1 MRPIKFSQK
10 EILKPF
16 YREKVL
22 TKEQLLQIFGCS
34 AMTAWRILSAHGY
47 ISSYNF
53 NARYYTLA
61 DVPVFDEHG
70 LWSYQKARFSRY
82 GSLTDTVRALIYNST
97 SGLKTKEL
105 QQLLTVNVTPILT
118 KLYQQGKFHREKMD
132 GMFVYFQTDKHGWRK
147 QLSRRQSETMKK
159 SRMRLPEPELIIAVL
174 VELIQ
179 RVELQPQQLARRLS
193 RKGIKVNTA
202 QIQAIF
208 LHYGLRQKKTG

>member
-53 NARYYTLA
+53 NARYYTLV
-61 DVPVFDEHG
+61 DVPVFDEQG
-70 LWSYQKARFSRY
+70 LWSYRKARFSRY
-82 GSLTDTVRALIYNST
+82 GSLTDTVRALIYKST

-132 GMFVYFQTDKHGWRK
+132 GTFVYFQTDEHGWRK
-147 QLSRRQSETMKK
+147 QLSRRQSESMGK

>member
-1 MRPIKFSQK
+1 
-10 EILKPF
+10 
-16 YREKVL
+16 
-22 TKEQLLQIFGCS
+22 
-34 AMTAWRILSAHGY
+34 
-47 ISSYNF
+47 
-53 NARYYTLA
+53 
-61 DVPVFDEHG
+61 
-70 LWSYQKARFSRY
+70 
-82 GSLTDTVRALIYNST
+82 
-97 SGLKTKEL
+97 
-105 QQLLTVNVTPILT
+105 
-118 KLYQQGKFHREKMD
+118 MD

-193 RKGIKVNTA
+193 RKGIKANTA